1 MVDGARCMFA
11 ATSIL
16 RYRFVPRI
24 RDLPSK
30 RIYLFEP
37 AAARAAGGSR
47 VRGAFRAPD
56 ALCPIRCHVRQ
67 RGQLVRDRSRA
78 VQHIQKALTQMNVQL
93 DNVLS
98 DIMGKTG
105 QLIVRAIVAGE
116 LDGAALAR
124 CRDGRCKADEATIAA
139 SLQGNWRDE
148 HLFAL

>member
-16 RYRFVPRI
+16 GYRFVPRI

-37 AAARAAGGSR
+37 AAARATGGSR

-56 ALCPIRCHVRQ
+56 ALCPMRCHVRQ

-78 VQHIQKALTQMNVQL
+78 VQHIQEALTQMNVQL

-105 QLIVRAIVAGE
+105 QLSVRAIVAGE
-116 LDGAALAR
+116 RDGAALAR